1 MRIALLYDCL
11 YPHTIGGAERWH
23 RNVAERLA
31 EHHEVTY
38 VTRRQWG
45 DEGPGTPFPTVA
57 VSEGGGLYT
66 ERGRRSIGPTL
77 RFGWGVFRHLL
88 RNADRYDVV
97 HTASFPYFSVIAAA
111 AALRLRRSRAPLVV
125 DWHELWS
132 REYWLE
138 YLGPVAGR
146 VGMAV
151 QTLCVRLAGPSFT
164 FSRLVEERLREH
176 GFKGSIVRL
185 SGEYAGPDHAD
196 RADPERPPPRPLA
209 VFAGRHIREKR
220 VTAIPAAIAA
230 ARREVPDLRCL
241 ILGEGPETAALR
253 AAVAAHGLDGAIE
266 VRGRVSGPE
275 VARALESASCLVQ
288 PSAREGYGLVVVEAC
303 VRGTPAVV
311 VAGPDNASAELI
323 EPGENGFVVASAE
336 PQDLAGGIV
345 ACVDGGEQLRSG
357 TLAWYAANRRRL
369 SLQGSLDAIEALY
382 AEPAGAP
389 PRSVDPA

>member
-1 MRIALLYDCL
+1 VRIALLYDCL

-31 EHHEVTY
+31 AHHEVVY
-38 VTRRQWG
+38 ITRRQWG
-45 DEGPGTPFPTVA
+45 AEGPGTRFPTLA
-57 VSEGGGLYT
+57 VSEGGDLYT
-66 ERGRRSIGPTL
+66 QGGRRSIGPTL

-88 RNADRYDVV
+88 RNADRYDVI

-146 VGMAV
+146 IGMAV

-164 FSRLVEERLREH
+164 FSRLIEERLREH
-176 GFKGSIVRL
+176 GFEGSIVRL

-196 RADPERPPPRPLA
+196 RADPEQPPPRPLA
-209 VFAGRHIREKR
+209 VFAGRHIKEKR

-230 ARREVPDLRCL
+230 ARREIPDLRCL

-253 AAVAAHGLDGAIE
+253 AAVSAHGLEGSIE
-266 VRGRVSGPE
+266 VRGRVSGRE
-275 VARALESASCLVQ
+275 VAGALESASCLVQ

-311 VAGPDNASAELI
+311 VTGPDNASAELV
-323 EPGENGFVVASAE
+323 EPGENGFVVGSAE
-336 PQDLAGGIV
+336 PQVLAEGIV
-345 ACVDGGEQLRSG
+345 ACVNGGQQLRSS
-357 TLAWYAANRRRL
+357 TLAWYAGNRWRL
-369 SLQGSLDAIEALY
+369 SLESSLEAIEALY
-382 AEPAGAP
+382 AELAGAS
-389 PRSVDPA
+389 PRSADPE